1 MAYINITN
9 HNANEALVT
18 PWIIVSLI
26 ELANRLSVI
35 MTEYNPD
42 DICFNERICNKQRKV
57 VSALI
62 SRLLLSTAQTDPL
75 HMQIKVN

>member
-9 HNANEALVT
+9 RNANEALVT

-26 ELANRLSVI
+26 KLANRLSVI

-42 DICFNERICNKQRKV
+42 DICFNERICNKQRNV
-57 VSALI
+57 VLI